1 MAPLIRAV
9 LSKLIGDEEA
19 AKIEIIANDVEVR
32 EDGSWEIKYRHPS
45 SGFGHDKSQAILPY
59 RALPNP
65 PTTFFFGDGV
75 SGQLRFTFMLDSPS
89 KFIPRLTRQIYLL
102 RGTLIY
108 CSSNRKTARITTLR
122 HSAGEKE
129 SLMCCSRTSIAH

>member
-1 MAPLIRAV
+1 MIPRSGMAPLIRAV

-75 SGQLRFTFMLDSPS
+75 SGQ
-89 KFIPRLTRQIYLL
+89 
-102 RGTLIY
+102 
-108 CSSNRKTARITTLR
+108 
-122 HSAGEKE
+122 
-129 SLMCCSRTSIAH
+129 SIFVSV

>member
-1 MAPLIRAV
+1 MIFARLGTSLLSSYPGMWSLLESGNSFSSARFCCSGMAPLIRAV

-75 SGQLRFTFMLDSPS
+75 SGQLRFTSMLNGPS
-89 KFIPRLTRQIYLL
+89 RFIP
-102 RGTLIY
+102 
-108 CSSNRKTARITTLR
+108 CFA
-122 HSAGEKE
+122 
-129 SLMCCSRTSIAH
+129 